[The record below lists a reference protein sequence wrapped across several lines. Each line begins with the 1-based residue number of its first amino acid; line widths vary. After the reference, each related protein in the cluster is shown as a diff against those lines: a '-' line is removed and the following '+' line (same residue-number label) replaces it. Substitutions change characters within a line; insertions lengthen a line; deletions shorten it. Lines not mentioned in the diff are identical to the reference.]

1 MKKNKEIDIQKTFYG
16 SSKSAKLYRFSMQIT
31 TAISLLAIV
40 GYDNAIPIYIGS
52 PKIYKILEIITIFAF
67 TFDFILK
74 TILAFEKANQ
84 KKKPQV
90 RLKIPLFIQKKQASN
105 SKAACIISYFLSAGT
120 IANIL
125 AIIPYDY
132 LPYPYR
138 ILILIARILKGA
150 SFSKSVQELT
160 EGLKEKAFEISIVFV
175 IFFFIIMG
183 SSIVMLIAEGH
194 RNPNIRSIFD
204 AIWWS
209 IVTFTT
215 VGYGDITPITP
226 IGRGVA
232 SFLMVMG
239 ISGIALLTGI
249 VSSAFT
255 DRILK
260 LKLNTEEIM
269 EKKIEKLSKHFIICG
284 FGRVGK
290 VVAKEMERFKKKFVI
305 IEENPESA
313 REAIENGYLVI
324 IGSATD
330 EEILKKARVKEAQG
344 IALVMD
350 SDADNIYTLITAK
363 DENKNI
369 LAVAR
374 ANSEDSVKKFVKL
387 GAKTISPYQSSGY
400 DISRMLISPKT
411 AELVSIVMQSDT
423 TIEMGEF
430 YITKKSPYA
439 GKKIKET
446 DIRSKY
452 NLIII
457 AMIGKDKTTKFNPKA
472 NDIIE
477 IGSTLIC
484 VGTKEDMEKFE
495 QIISQSSF

>member
-1 MKKNKEIDIQKTFYG
+1 MDRNKKIDIYKTFYG
-16 SSKSAKLYRFSMQIT
+16 TSLSAKIYRFSMQII
-31 TAISLLAIV
+31 TALSLVAIV

-52 PKIYKILEIITIFAF
+52 PKVYKVIELTTIFAF
-67 TFDFILK
+67 GFDFIIR
-74 TILAFEKANQ
+74 TILFLE
-84 KKKPQV
+84 
-90 RLKIPLFIQKKQASN
+90 RLNTKNEPTGLGFPKILTPKNTAASRIR
-105 SKAACIISYFLSAGT
+105 CIIAYAVSPGTLINLLSMV
-120 IANIL
+120 
-125 AIIPYDY
+125 PYGY

-138 ILILIARILKGA
+138 IAVLIARIFKGA
-150 SFSKSVQELT
+150 SFSKSVQELA
-160 EGLKEKAFEISIVFV
+160 EGLKEKTFEISIVFV
-175 IFFFIIMG
+175 IFFFVITG

-194 RNPNIRSIFD
+194 KNPHIQNLFD

-226 IGRGVA
+226 IGRTIA

-249 VSSAFT
+249 ISSAFT

-269 EKKIEKLSKHFIICG
+269 ERKIEKLSNHFIICG
-284 FGRVGK
+284 YGRVGK
-290 VVAKEMERFKKKFVI
+290 VVAKEMERFKKPFVV
-305 IEENPESA
+305 IEENQEAA

-324 IGSATD
+324 TGSATD
-330 EEILKKARVKEAQG
+330 EEILKKARVKQAQG

-363 DENKNI
+363 DENKDI

-411 AELVSIVMQSDT
+411 AELVSIVMQSDK

-430 YITKKSPYA
+430 YITKDSPYA

-446 DIRSKY
+446 DIRSRY

-457 AMIGKDKTTKFNPKA
+457 AMVGKDKSTRFNPKA
-472 NDIIE
+472 EDIIDV
-477 IGSTLIC
+477 GSTLIC
-484 VGTKEDMEKFE
+484 VGTKEDMERFE
-495 QIISQSSF
+495 KAIS